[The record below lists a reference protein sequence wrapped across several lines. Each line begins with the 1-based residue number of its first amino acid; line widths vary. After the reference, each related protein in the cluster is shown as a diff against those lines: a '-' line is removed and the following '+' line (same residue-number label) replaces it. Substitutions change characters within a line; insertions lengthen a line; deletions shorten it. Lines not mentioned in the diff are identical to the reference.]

1 MIVRVPETEFK
12 TKFKTKFETEQL
24 KMTILFKLTISLSI
38 LVFSLFSSATDGSL
52 LQAVSNNAVT
62 SAKVNNQTL
71 IFSFSGLTDGK
82 TYRNIISSGF
92 SFNLDNGKS
101 ETIAGIP
108 DKIGRL
114 ASIAVTINNRV
125 LVIGGYSVAKDHS
138 EKSTAEIYEYLP
150 VVNRYEVLTKMP
162 VPVDD
167 TVALVYKNR
176 YLYLVSGWFDTGN
189 VSLVQV
195 YDIKNDIWF
204 NATPFP
210 GAPVFGH
217 AGGIVDNQFVIADGV
232 KVVEKNNGKR
242 AYAPSDENWLGEI
255 QSKNPAEIKWEKIKR
270 HPFKPHYRMAST
282 GISNSE
288 IILFTGGSDNPY
300 NFNGIGYDGKP
311 SKPSS
316 KMFAYDLK
324 KKVWKTLQNK
334 PILSM
339 DHRGLIE
346 HRGNVYIVGG
356 MGKNQRL
363 LSNVQ
368 KINIDKRLEKNGSN

>member
-1 MIVRVPETEFK
+1 MLTTFK
-12 TKFKTKFETEQL
+12 IAISL
-24 KMTILFKLTISLSI
+24 TILIFSLS
-38 LVFSLFSSATDGSL
+38 SLARDRVL
-52 LQAVSNNAVT
+52 PKAVSNNAIT

-71 IFSFSGLTDGK
+71 IFSFSGLTKGK
-82 TYRNIISSGF
+82 TYKDIISSGF

-101 ETIAGIP
+101 KDIAGLP
-108 DKIGRL
+108 DQIGRL

-138 EKSTAEIYEYLP
+138 EKSTPEIYEYLP
-150 VVNRYEVLTKMP
+150 SLNRYQVLTKMP

-167 TVALVYKNR
+167 TVALVYKDR

-195 YDIKNDIWF
+195 YDIKSNIWF

-217 AGGIVDNQFVIADGV
+217 AGGIVTNQFIIADGV
-232 KVVEKNNGKR
+232 KVVKKDNDKR

-255 QSKNPAEIKWEKIKR
+255 QKSDPAKIKWTKIIK

-282 GISNSE
+282 GISNKE
-288 IILFTGGSDNPY
+288 VILFAGGSDNPY
-300 NFNGIGYDGKP
+300 NFNGIGYDGDP
-311 SKPSS
+311 SKPSN

-324 KKVWKTLQNK
+324 NKIWQTLQNK
-334 PILSM
+334 SLASM
-339 DHRGLIE
+339 DHRGLVE
-346 HRGNVYIVGG
+346 HQGNVYIVGG

-363 LSNVQ
+363 LSNIQ
-368 KINIDKRLEKNGSN
+368 KIDIEKRLD